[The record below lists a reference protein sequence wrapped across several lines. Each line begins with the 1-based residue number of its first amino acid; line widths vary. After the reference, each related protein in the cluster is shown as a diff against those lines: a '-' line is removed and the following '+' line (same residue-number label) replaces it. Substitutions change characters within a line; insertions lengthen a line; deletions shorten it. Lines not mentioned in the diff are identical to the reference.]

1 MKDFKTF
8 QKSSV
13 KLFKDLKKLEVY
25 SDKQKEKQVEEF

>member
-1 MKDFKTF
+1 MKDLKAL